1 MKYDIFVKFKF
12 SQDAVKTPDNVNK
25 TTEVKGG
32 SNTSVSLTFSSTSG
46 HVDFAKSHKA
56 PDKMLPDSKKITS
69 FAPAKTSKFKTIIIY
84 ESADILL
91 RKLRFPHFT
100 LKIVFKFFFAK
111 FYVVAE

>member
-1 MKYDIFVKFKF
+1 MLLENSVSGGLPVVWINTIDICAKFTF
-12 SQDAVKTPDNVNK
+12 SQDVVKTPENVNK

-69 FAPAKTSKFKTIIIY
+69 FAPAKTSKEKTK
-84 ESADILL
+84 SNQ
-91 RKLRFPHFT
+91 PHVIF
-100 LKIVFKFFFAK
+100 
-111 FYVVAE
+111 